1 MGEGW
6 WGASNLAIM
15 ELNVATKTISR
26 VASYPINTSYFGE
39 GVTYY
44 PADGKV
50 YQLTWKDGVLVVYEN
65 LISSGYKPTFHR

>member
-44 PADGKV
+44 
-50 YQLTWKDGVLVVYEN
+50 
-65 LISSGYKPTFHR
+65 R